1 MLNEL
6 YKLKIQSLVIEGGTQ
21 LLNAVIANKI
31 WDEAIIFTSPKTIN
45 DGIKAPLIYGNK
57 IQQEDIDG
65 VMMNVLLAN

>member
-6 YKLKIQSLVIEGGTQ
+6 YKHKIQSIVIEGGTQ

-31 WDEAIIFTSPKTIN
+31 WDEAIIFTSSKTIN
-45 DGIKAPLIYGNK
+45 EGIKAPFIFGNK

-65 VMMNVLLAN
+65 IIMNVLLAN